1 MPKQQFFAEKIPP
14 ALPVM
19 VLAVSLAFYV
29 GLPAL
34 VAALLFRGGM
44 VLLIAGVT
52 YVRKDGARASRLR
65 LLWRAILAWAPSFLV
80 LVVTILALAI
90 HWVWQPYLAL
100 ALLGLLAVWSVA
112 LPTRGLQDRL
122 AGTWPVP
129 R

>member
-1 MPKQQFFAEKIPP
+1 
-14 ALPVM
+14 M